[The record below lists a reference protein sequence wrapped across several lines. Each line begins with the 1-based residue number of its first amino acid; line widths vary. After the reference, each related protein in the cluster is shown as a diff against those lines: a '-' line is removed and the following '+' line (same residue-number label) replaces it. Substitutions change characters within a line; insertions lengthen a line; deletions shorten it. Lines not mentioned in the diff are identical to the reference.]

1 MYKVFVNDKPLFLTN
16 EISKET
22 DFQLFLLESIDIEQ
36 LIVKIFQNKIQK
48 ACLYHPDESEIM
60 KTLKAK
66 IPVNKAG
73 GGLVYNKKGEVLF
86 IFRNGKW
93 DLPKGGIEKGEEI
106 EDTAMREVEEETGV
120 GKLKIINKLQ
130 KTYHVFKRNGKY
142 KLKITH
148 WFEMQSDF
156 EGIPHGQAEEG
167 IEKVAWL
174 NPAEIKEALKNSYE
188 NIKLLFEEEKNPILK
203 IPNSKN

>member
-36 LIVKIFQNKIQK
+36 LIIKMFQNKIQK
-48 ACLYHPDESEIM
+48 ASLYYPDEKAI
-60 KTLKAK
+60 LKKLKEK
-66 IPVNKAG
+66 IPVCKAG
-73 GGLVYNKKGEVLF
+73 GGLVFNKKGEVLF

-93 DLPKGGIEKGEEI
+93 DLPKGGIERGEEI
-106 EDTAMREVEEETGV
+106 AETAIREVEEETGV
-120 GKLKIINKLQ
+120 DKLEITRKLQ

-148 WFEMQSDF
+148 WFEMQTNF
-156 EGIPHGQAEEG
+156 KGTPFPQANEG
-167 IEKVAWL
+167 IEKAVWL
-174 NPAEIKEALKNSYE
+174 NPEQIKEALKNSYE
-188 NIKLLFEEEKNPILK
+188 NIKLLFEEEKLLK
-203 IPNSKN
+203 

>member
-16 EISKET
+16 QIKKET
-22 DFQLFLLESIDIEQ
+22 DFKFFLLETADINQ
-36 LIVKIFQNKIQK
+36 IIVNFFQNKLQQ
-48 ACLYHPDESEIM
+48 AYLYHPDEKEIM

-73 GGLVYNKKGEVLF
+73 GGLVYNKNGAVLF

-93 DLPKGGIEKGEEI
+93 DLPKGGIEKGELI
-106 EDTAMREVEEETGV
+106 EDTAIREVEEETGV
-120 GKLKIINKLQ
+120 TNLTITGKLQ
-130 KTYHVFKRNGKY
+130 KTYHIFKRNGRY

-148 WFEMQSDF
+148 WYEMKTDY
-156 EGIPHGQAEEG
+156 EGTPTGQIEEG

-174 NPAEIKEALKNSYE
+174 NPDEIKEALKNSYE
-188 NIKLLFEEEKNPILK
+188 NIKLLFVEEKVI
-203 IPNSKN
+203 

>member
-16 EISKET
+16 QISKET
-22 DFQLFLLESIDIEQ
+22 DFQLFLLESIDIKQ
-36 LIVKIFQNKIQK
+36 IIIKMFQNKIQK
-48 ACLYHPDESEIM
+48 AYLYHPDESVIM

-73 GGLVYNKKGEVLF
+73 GGLVYNKNGEVLF

-93 DLPKGGIEKGEEI
+93 DLPKGGIEKGELI
-106 EDTAMREVEEETGV
+106 EATAMREVEEETGV
-120 GKLKIINKLQ
+120 GGLIIGKKLQ
-130 KTYHVFKRNGKY
+130 KTYHIFKRNGNY

-148 WFEMQSDF
+148 WFEMQSSF
-156 EGIPHGQAEEG
+156 EGVPQGQLEEG

-174 NPAEIKEALKNSYE
+174 KPSEIPVALQNSYE
-188 NIKLLFEEEKNPILK
+188 NIKLLFEEEKWAGK
-203 IPNSKN
+203 TH